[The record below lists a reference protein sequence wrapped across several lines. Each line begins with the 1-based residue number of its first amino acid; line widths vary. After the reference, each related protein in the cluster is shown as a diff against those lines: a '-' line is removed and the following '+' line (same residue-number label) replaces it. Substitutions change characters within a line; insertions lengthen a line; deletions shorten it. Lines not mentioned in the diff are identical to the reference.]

1 MNSDFVTKIKFHI
14 KNTLRVLK
22 TLEKGITDFQVR
34 WEFLNNKIRKFVIEF
49 SQPQAQNTKKIKS
62 VFRK

>member
-1 MNSDFVTKIKFHI
+1 MNSDVVTKITFHV
-14 KNTLRVLK
+14 KNTLK

-49 SQPQAQNTKKIKS
+49 SQLQAQNTKKIKS